1 MATVSGFTA
10 LSRILGFV
18 RDILMGYFLG
28 SSHAADA
35 FFAAF
40 KFPNIFRRIFGEG
53 AFNSAFVPLFSKELT
68 AKGQKEAMGHCQ
80 WRRSPEGVFSLFYSK
95 KARLDTSSSKDY
107 SGSFESI
114 PMVSDRSFF

>member
-1 MATVSGFTA
+1 MSLLRSMATVSGFTA

-18 RDILMGYFLG
+18 RDIFMGYFLG
-28 SSHAADA
+28 TGYAADA

-68 AKGQKEAMGHCQ
+68 SKGQKEAIRFASQ
-80 WRRSPEGVFSLFYSK
+80 TFSILTIVLLLMTVIALS
-95 KARLDTSSSKDY
+95 L
-107 SGSFESI
+107 I
-114 PMVSDRSFF
+114 HI

>member
-68 AKGQKEAMGHCQ
+68 AKGQKEAMQFASQTFSILAKSEILLSAFSKVFLGFPKFAP
-80 WRRSPEGVFSLFYSK
+80 SP
-95 KARLDTSSSKDY
+95 R
-107 SGSFESI
+107 
-114 PMVSDRSFF
+114 